1 MSLSVLAFLDTGGEV
16 SEVNGVSRFDL
27 RTSEALGLRLIG
39 GLFSQFALRSRTLE
53 AALEAAIE
61 AAIEAGPRLER
72 LSSVSPP
79 SGRPRNALWRS
90 MSSVLESD
98 LAS

>member
-1 MSLSVLAFLDTGGEV
+1 MSLSVLVFLDTGGEV
-16 SEVNGVSRFDL
+16 IEVNGVSRFDL

-53 AALEAAIE
+53 AALEAAL
-61 AAIEAGPRLER
+61 EAGPRLER